1 MYNFYISFSGS
12 GMARANPGYSENEEE
27 SLTGA
32 RPKRPTMPLRLN
44 HQPPRAESL
53 LTPPA
58 LDDVPL
64 IPYQRQQKPTP
75 ETTKQNPTS
84 PCYAIRLM
92 QAQLDDRYKTVEEA
106 EQAAASPIT
115 GTTTN
120 NTSLQHPP
128 MASNTQDLTK
138 LEADVVLLNKQLLDL
153 GDKWN
158 FFAAKYSEAK
168 DQLLA
173 AKLQSETMS
182 KQLHDA
188 IARLHEAELDKTL
201 TEFHL
206 QLSESA
212 TAYYKRTCEELK
224 QKLEDVVKTIK
235 ATQLA
240 IVTPQVT
247 TIIPISLQ
255 DKPNHN
261 SSYNEIVSAYYI
273 IGLTIFFFFLLFF
286 FLLVTP

>member
-1 MYNFYISFSGS
+1 M
-12 GMARANPGYSENEEE
+12 E
-27 SLTGA
+27 
-32 RPKRPTMPLRLN
+32 
-44 HQPPRAESL
+44 
-53 LTPPA
+53 
-58 LDDVPL
+58 
-64 IPYQRQQKPTP
+64 
-75 ETTKQNPTS
+75 
-84 PCYAIRLM
+84 
-92 QAQLDDRYKTVEEA
+92 AQLDDRYTTLEEA
-106 EQAAASPIT
+106 EQAAASPMPAT
-115 GTTTN
+115 AVN
-120 NTSLQHPP
+120 NTTLTHPP
-128 MASNTQDLTK
+128 IASETQNLTK
-138 LEADVVLLNKQLLDL
+138 LEADVFLLNKQLLDL

-173 AKLQSETMS
+173 VKLHSENMS
-182 KQLHDA
+182 KLLQDA
-188 IARLHEAELDKTL
+188 TARLHEAELDKTL

-206 QLSESA
+206 KLSKSA

-247 TIIPISLQ
+247 TVIPISVH

>member
-1 MYNFYISFSGS
+1 
-12 GMARANPGYSENEEE
+12 MARANPGYTENVEEN
-27 SLTGA
+27 LTGT
-32 RPKRPTMPLRLN
+32 RPKRPSMPLRLN
-44 HQPPRAESL
+44 QQPPRAESL

-64 IPYQRQQKPTP
+64 IPYQKQQKPETP
-75 ETTKQNPTS
+75 KQNSTS

-92 QAQLDDRYKTVEEA
+92 QAQLDDRYKTLEEA

-120 NTSLQHPP
+120 NTSLKHPP

-173 AKLQSETMS
+173 AKLHSETMS

-224 QKLEDVVKTIK
+224 QKLEDVVRTIK

-247 TIIPISLQ
+247 TIIPISVQ
-255 DKPNHN
+255 EKPKHN

>member
-1 MYNFYISFSGS
+1 
-12 GMARANPGYSENEEE
+12 
-27 SLTGA
+27 
-32 RPKRPTMPLRLN
+32 MPLHL
-44 HQPPRAESL
+44 HDQQAQAEFL

-58 LDDVPL
+58 LDDIPL
-64 IPYQRQQKPTP
+64 LSYQKQQKPLPAPTN
-75 ETTKQNPTS
+75 QSLTS

-92 QAQLDDRYKTVEEA
+92 QAQLDDRYTTLEEA
-106 EQAAASPIT
+106 EQAAATPLPT
-115 GTTTN
+115 PAANTTTITPPS
-120 NTSLQHPP
+120 NTSE
-128 MASNTQDLTK
+128 SNNLTK
-138 LEADVVLLNKQLLDL
+138 LEADVVMLNKQLLDL

-173 AKLQSETMS
+173 VKLHSEHIS
-182 KQLHDA
+182 KLLRDA
-188 IARLHEAELDKTL
+188 TARLHEAELDKNL

-212 TAYYKRTCEELK
+212 TAYYKRTCEDLK

-247 TIIPISLQ
+247 TIIPISVQ
-255 DKPNHN
+255 DKPNHD

-286 FLLVTP
+286 FLLVAP

>member
-1 MYNFYISFSGS
+1 
-12 GMARANPGYSENEEE
+12 
-27 SLTGA
+27 
-32 RPKRPTMPLRLN
+32 
-44 HQPPRAESL
+44 
-53 LTPPA
+53 
-58 LDDVPL
+58 
-64 IPYQRQQKPTP
+64 
-75 ETTKQNPTS
+75 
-84 PCYAIRLM
+84 M
-92 QAQLDDRYKTVEEA
+92 QAQLDDRYTTLEEA
-106 EQAAASPIT
+106 EQAAVSPLLIPAANS
-115 GTTTN
+115 TTMP
-120 NTSLQHPP
+120 HPP
-128 MASNTQDLTK
+128 TTSESHDLTK

-168 DQLLA
+168 DQLMA
-173 AKLQSETMS
+173 VKLHSENIS
-182 KQLHDA
+182 KLLQEA
-188 IARLHEAELDKTL
+188 TARLHEAELDKNL

-235 ATQLA
+235 ATQLT

-247 TIIPISLQ
+247 TILPISVQ

>member
-1 MYNFYISFSGS
+1 MPNSYIFFTGS
-12 GMARANPGYSENEEE
+12 GMARANPGYNENESEN
-27 SLTGA
+27 LTGA

-44 HQPPRAESL
+44 HQPSRAESL

-75 ETTKQNPTS
+75 EAPMQNSAS

-92 QAQLDDRYKTVEEA
+92 QAQLDDRYKTLEEA

-120 NTSLQHPP
+120 NAPIQHPP
-128 MASNTQDLTK
+128 IPSNIQDLTK

-173 AKLQSETMS
+173 AKLQSESMS

-188 IARLHEAELDKTL
+188 VTRLHEAELDKTI

-247 TIIPISLQ
+247 TIIPISVQ
-255 DKPNHN
+255 DKTNHN

>member
-1 MYNFYISFSGS
+1 MDNTYAPFTGP

-27 SLTGA
+27 NLTGA
-32 RPKRPTMPLRLN
+32 KPKRPTVPLRLHN
-44 HQPPRAESL
+44 QPAQTESL

-58 LDDVPL
+58 LDDMPL
-64 IPYQRQQKPTP
+64 PSYQRQQKPLTSIN
-75 ETTKQNPTS
+75 QNLTS

-92 QAQLDDRYKTVEEA
+92 QAQLDDRYTTLEEA
-106 EQAAASPIT
+106 EQAAAMPLPIPEPN
-115 GTTTN
+115 TTTKPN
-120 NTSLQHPP
+120 P
-128 MASNTQDLTK
+128 SNTIETHNITK
-138 LEADVVLLNKQLLDL
+138 LEADVVMLNKQLLDL

-173 AKLQSETMS
+173 VKLHSENMS
-182 KQLHDA
+182 TLLRDA
-188 IARLHEAELDKTL
+188 TTRLHEAELDKNL

-224 QKLEDVVKTIK
+224 QKLEDVVKNIK
-235 ATQLA
+235 ATKLA

-247 TIIPISLQ
+247 TIIPMSVQ
-255 DKPNHN
+255 DKTNHD

>member
-1 MYNFYISFSGS
+1 MYNIATPFTGL

-27 SLTGA
+27 NFTGA
-32 RPKRPTMPLRLN
+32 RPKRPTMPLRLHN
-44 HQPPRAESL
+44 QPTQAESL

-64 IPYQRQQKPTP
+64 LPYKRQQKPVS
-75 ETTKQNPTS
+75 TTADQTLTS

-92 QAQLDDRYKTVEEA
+92 QAQLDDRYTTLEEA
-106 EQAAASPIT
+106 EQAAATILPLPAA
-115 GTTTN
+115 N
-120 NTSLQHPP
+120 NTTMPHPP
-128 MASNTQDLTK
+128 IINESHDLTK
-138 LEADVVLLNKQLLDL
+138 LEADVALLNKQLLDL

-168 DQLLA
+168 DQLLTV
-173 AKLQSETMS
+173 KLHSESIS
-182 KQLHDA
+182 KLLQEA
-188 IARLHEAELDKTL
+188 TARLHEAELDKNL

-206 QLSESA
+206 QLSQSA
-212 TAYYKRTCEELK
+212 TAYYKRTCDDLK
-224 QKLEDVVKTIK
+224 QKLEDLVKTIK
-235 ATQLA
+235 AKQLT

-247 TIIPISLQ
+247 TILPISVQ

>member
-1 MYNFYISFSGS
+1 
-12 GMARANPGYSENEEE
+12 
-27 SLTGA
+27 
-32 RPKRPTMPLRLN
+32 
-44 HQPPRAESL
+44 
-53 LTPPA
+53 
-58 LDDVPL
+58 VPL
-64 IPYQRQQKPTP
+64 IPYQRPQKPTT
-75 ETTKQNPTS
+75 ESTKQNPTS
-84 PCYAIRLM
+84 PCYVIRLM
-92 QAQLDDRYKTVEEA
+92 QAQLDDRYKTLEEA

-115 GTTTN
+115 EPTTN
-120 NTSLQHPP
+120 IPSLQHPP
-128 MASNTQDLTK
+128 MTSNTQDLTK

-158 FFAAKYSEAK
+158 FFAARYSEAK

-173 AKLQSETMS
+173 AKLHSETIS

-224 QKLEDVVKTIK
+224 QKLEDVVRTIK

-247 TIIPISLQ
+247 TIIPISVQ

>member
-1 MYNFYISFSGS
+1 MSDICISFTGS

-27 SLTGA
+27 NLMGA
-32 RPKRPTMPLRLN
+32 RPKRPTMPLRLHN
-44 HQPPRAESL
+44 QPTQAESL

-58 LDDVPL
+58 LDDIPL
-64 IPYQRQQKPTP
+64 LSYQRQQKPLPAPTN
-75 ETTKQNPTS
+75 QNLTS

-92 QAQLDDRYKTVEEA
+92 QAQLDDRYTTLEEA
-106 EQAAASPIT
+106 EQAAATPL
-115 GTTTN
+115 TTPAAN
-120 NTSLQHPP
+120 NTTMPP
-128 MASNTQDLTK
+128 PSNTSESNNLTK
-138 LEADVVLLNKQLLDL
+138 LEADVVMLNKQLLDL

-173 AKLQSETMS
+173 VKLHSENIS
-182 KQLHDA
+182 SLLRDA
-188 IARLHEAELDKTL
+188 TARLHEAKLDKNL

-212 TAYYKRTCEELK
+212 TAYYKRTCEDLK

-247 TIIPISLQ
+247 TIIPISVQ
-255 DKPNHN
+255 DKPSHD
-261 SSYNEIVSAYYI
+261 SSYNEIVSAYCI
-273 IGLTIFFFFLLFF
+273 IGLSIFFFFLLFF
-286 FLLVTP
+286 FLLATP

>member
-1 MYNFYISFSGS
+1 MSNFYISFTGS

-27 SLTGA
+27 NLTGA

-44 HQPPRAESL
+44 NQPPQAESL

-64 IPYQRQQKPTP
+64 IPYQGQQKPTP
-75 ETTKQNPTS
+75 DKTKQNPRS

-92 QAQLDDRYKTVEEA
+92 QAQLDDRYTTLEEA
-106 EQAAASPIT
+106 EQAAASPMTATTANNIT
-115 GTTTN
+115 
-120 NTSLQHPP
+120 LQHPP
-128 MASNTQDLTK
+128 TASNTQDLTK

-168 DQLLA
+168 DQLLT
-173 AKLQSETMS
+173 AKLHSENMS
-182 KQLHDA
+182 KLLQDA
-188 IARLHEAELDKTL
+188 TARLHEAELDKTL

-247 TIIPISLQ
+247 TIIPISVQ
-255 DKPNHN
+255 EKPNHK

>member
-1 MYNFYISFSGS
+1 
-12 GMARANPGYSENEEE
+12 
-27 SLTGA
+27 
-32 RPKRPTMPLRLN
+32 
-44 HQPPRAESL
+44 
-53 LTPPA
+53 
-58 LDDVPL
+58 
-64 IPYQRQQKPTP
+64 
-75 ETTKQNPTS
+75 
-84 PCYAIRLM
+84 M
-92 QAQLDDRYKTVEEA
+92 QAQLDDRYKTLEEA
-106 EQAAASPIT
+106 EHAAASQ
-115 GTTTN
+115 TTKTTPN
-120 NTSLQHPP
+120 NPSLQHPP
-128 MASNTQDLTK
+128 MTSTTQDLTK

-173 AKLQSETMS
+173 AKLHSETIS
-182 KQLHDA
+182 KQLHEA
-188 IARLHEAELDKTL
+188 TARLHEAELDKTI

-235 ATQLA
+235 ATQIS

-247 TIIPISLQ
+247 TIIPISVQ
-255 DKPNHN
+255 EQPNHN

>member
-1 MYNFYISFSGS
+1 MS
-12 GMARANPGYSENEEE
+12 RANPGYSENEEE
-27 SLTGA
+27 NLTGT
-32 RPKRPTMPLRLN
+32 RPKRPALPLRLHN
-44 HQPPRAESL
+44 QPSRTESL

-58 LDDVPL
+58 LDDLPL
-64 IPYQRQQKPTP
+64 DTYREHRKPQP
-75 ETTKQNPTS
+75 KTTKDHLTS

-92 QAQLDDRYKTVEEA
+92 QAQLNDRYTTLEEA
-106 EQAAASPIT
+106 RQAAETPIAIAAPDN
-115 GTTTN
+115 TTQNHQATPSAPN
-120 NTSLQHPP
+120 NI
-128 MASNTQDLTK
+128 TK

-168 DQLLA
+168 DQLIA
-173 AKLQSETMS
+173 VKLHSDNIS
-182 KQLHDA
+182 KLLQDA
-188 IARLHEAELDKTL
+188 TARLHNAELDKNL

-206 QLSESA
+206 KLSESA

-247 TIIPISLQ
+247 AILPISVP
-255 DKPNHN
+255 DKPRLD

-273 IGLTIFFFFLLFF
+273 IGLTILFFFLLFF

>member
-1 MYNFYISFSGS
+1 
-12 GMARANPGYSENEEE
+12 
-27 SLTGA
+27 
-32 RPKRPTMPLRLN
+32 
-44 HQPPRAESL
+44 
-53 LTPPA
+53 
-58 LDDVPL
+58 
-64 IPYQRQQKPTP
+64 
-75 ETTKQNPTS
+75 
-84 PCYAIRLM
+84 M
-92 QAQLDDRYKTVEEA
+92 QAQLDDRYKTLEEA
-106 EQAAASPIT
+106 EQAAASPMT
-115 GTTTN
+115 GTTAN
-120 NTSLQHPP
+120 NSALQHPP
-128 MASNTQDLTK
+128 MASSTQDLTK

-173 AKLQSETMS
+173 AKLHSENMS
-182 KQLHDA
+182 KLLQDA
-188 IARLHEAELDKTL
+188 TTRLHEAELDKTL
-201 TEFHL
+201 TQFHL

-247 TIIPISLQ
+247 TIIPISVQ

>member
-1 MYNFYISFSGS
+1 MSNIYISFTGS
-12 GMARANPGYSENEEE
+12 GMARANPGYNENEEE
-27 SLTGA
+27 NLTGT
-32 RPKRPTMPLRLN
+32 RPKRPTMPLRLHN
-44 HQPPRAESL
+44 QPARAELL

-58 LDDVPL
+58 LDEVPL
-64 IPYQRQQKPTP
+64 LTYQRQQKPLP
-75 ETTKQNPTS
+75 DTTNQNLTS

-92 QAQLDDRYKTVEEA
+92 QAQLNDRYTTLEEA
-106 EQAAASPIT
+106 EQAAATPLPIPAA
-115 GTTTN
+115 N
-120 NTSLQHPP
+120 NTTMPHPP
-128 MASNTQDLTK
+128 TSESHYLAK
-138 LEADVVLLNKQLLDL
+138 LEADVGLLNKQLLDL

-168 DQLLA
+168 DQLITV
-173 AKLQSETMS
+173 KLHSEYIS
-182 KQLHDA
+182 KLLQEA
-188 IARLHEAELDKTL
+188 TARLHEAELDKTL

-247 TIIPISLQ
+247 TILPISVQ
-255 DKPNHN
+255 DKPNSN

-273 IGLTIFFFFLLFF
+273 IGLAIFFFFLLFF

>member
-1 MYNFYISFSGS
+1 
-12 GMARANPGYSENEEE
+12 MARANPGYNENEEE
-27 SLTGA
+27 NLTGA
-32 RPKRPTMPLRLN
+32 RPKRPPMPLRLN

-64 IPYQRQQKPTP
+64 IPYQRQQNPTT
-75 ETTKQNPTS
+75 ETPKQNSPS

-92 QAQLDDRYKTVEEA
+92 QAQLDDRYNTLEEA
-106 EQAAASPIT
+106 EQAAASPTT

-120 NTSLQHPP
+120 NQSIQNTPMTST
-128 MASNTQDLTK
+128 TQDLTK

-168 DQLLA
+168 DQLLT
-173 AKLQSETMS
+173 AKLHSENMS
-182 KQLHDA
+182 KLLQEA
-188 IARLHEAELDKTL
+188 TTRLHEAELDKTL
-201 TEFHL
+201 TQFHL

-224 QKLEDVVKTIK
+224 QKLEEVVKTIK

-247 TIIPISLQ
+247 TIIPISVQ

>member
-1 MYNFYISFSGS
+1 
-12 GMARANPGYSENEEE
+12 MARANPGYSENEEE
-27 SLTGA
+27 NFTGA
-32 RPKRPTMPLRLN
+32 RPKRPSMPLRLHN
-44 HQPPRAESL
+44 QPAQAESL

-64 IPYQRQQKPTP
+64 LPYKRQQKPLS
-75 ETTKQNPTS
+75 TTTDQNLTS

-92 QAQLDDRYKTVEEA
+92 QAQLDDRYTTLEEA
-106 EQAAASPIT
+106 EQAAATILPIPA
-115 GTTTN
+115 TN
-120 NTSLQHPP
+120 NTTTPHPP
-128 MASNTQDLTK
+128 VANESHDLTK

-168 DQLLA
+168 DQLLTV
-173 AKLQSETMS
+173 KLHSENIS
-182 KQLHDA
+182 KLLQEA
-188 IARLHEAELDKTL
+188 TARLHEAELDKNL

-206 QLSESA
+206 QLSQSA

-235 ATQLA
+235 ATQLT

-247 TIIPISLQ
+247 TILPISVQ

-273 IGLTIFFFFLLFF
+273 IGLKIFFFFLLFF